1 MDEWVSKIQINA
13 KKINDLICS
22 SFFAWHGIEAANMQR
37 RSCGKNIVQNRN
49 WLPSWLTNGG
59 RQNSVICFFLLFSGR
74 TGGSGKLNRIADVN
88 VCSVANMC
96 R

>member
-37 RSCGKNIVQNRN
+37 RSCGKNIVGKQELVNK
-49 WLPSWLTNGG
+49 WWPS
-59 RQNSVICFFLLFSGR
+59 
-74 TGGSGKLNRIADVN
+74 K
-88 VCSVANMC
+88 
-96 R
+96 

>member
-37 RSCGKNIVQNRN
+37 RSCDKNIVGKQE
-49 WLPSWLTNGG
+49 L
-59 RQNSVICFFLLFSGR
+59 VALL
-74 TGGSGKLNRIADVN
+74 VN
-88 VCSVANMC
+88 K
-96 R
+96 